1 MSRDFCNIFP
11 YQTNLKGKFNNNKN
25 CIFVNLTNFGPQLW
39 WMKISEA
46 QQTNS
51 NFPTSIF
58 AETKQYCIQNG
69 FKVEKLQTS
78 PDTASLNWVVFKP
91 FNLVRHFPLKIMLDI
106 QWDKIWIL
114 VELVWTFSF
123 GLAPA
128 INQLVSNGGLFPIG
142 KIKYFE
148 KLTQNC
154 EFQRMFLFYWYISC

>member
-1 MSRDFCNIFP
+1 
-11 YQTNLKGKFNNNKN
+11 
-25 CIFVNLTNFGPQLW
+25 
-39 WMKISEA
+39 MKISEA

-51 NFPTSIF
+51 NFPTNIF

-78 PDTASLNWVVFKP
+78 PDTASLNWVVFEP
-91 FNLVRHFPLKIMLDI
+91 FNLVRHFPLKIMQDI

-148 KLTQNC
+148 KLIQNC
-154 EFQRMFLFYWYISC
+154 EFQKDVLFLLIYFLLTFSREEGRSGWTGWEEKRPPGQDCF